1 MVTIARQLDRVAI
14 FLSGLCLLHCLLLPV
29 VIALF
34 PLLSIGLGGD
44 EHFHEL
50 LLWFVLP
57 VSTVGLALG
66 WRHHRSVRALTLGV
80 IAMAILAFAATW
92 GHDNL
97 PEFIEIALTVLGSLM
112 LAVAHLQNFR
122 HLRHCPVTSH

>member
-34 PLLSIGLGGD
+34 PLLSIGFGGD

-97 PEFIEIALTVLGSLM
+97 PEFIEVALTVLGSLM

-122 HLRHCPVTSH
+122 HLRRCPVTSH

>member
-1 MVTIARQLDRVAI
+1 MVAIARQLDRVAI

-34 PLLSIGLGGD
+34 PLMSIGFGGD
-44 EHFHEL
+44 EHLHEL

-57 VSTVGLALG
+57 VSTIGLALG
-66 WRHHRSVRALTLGV
+66 WRHHRSTGALALGV
-80 IAMAILAFAATW
+80 LAMAILALAATW

-97 PEFIEIALTVLGSLM
+97 PEIWEIALTVLGSLM
-112 LAVAHLQNFR
+112 LAGAHLQNFR
-122 HLRHCPVTSH
+122 HLRQCPATSH